1 MPIPVEI
8 RDGKKTFTVLGIYLS
23 SLNIFFPLPPSL
35 NLSSLI
41 SPATN
46 RSASENNPEVMNALA
61 TKLGLSK
68 DLTFYDVYSLT
79 DPDLISLIPR
89 PVYALL
95 VIIPLTPAWHE
106 SRIQEDA
113 GKGEY
118 AGSGPSGKY
127 SPSFNLRRL
136 FLSWI

>member
-1 MPIPVEI
+1 
-8 RDGKKTFTVLGIYLS
+8 
-23 SLNIFFPLPPSL
+23 
-35 NLSSLI
+35 
-41 SPATN
+41 
-46 RSASENNPEVMNALA
+46 MNALA

-95 VIIPLTPAWHE
+95 VIIPFTPSWNE

-118 AGSGPSGKY
+118 AGFGSSGKY
-127 SPSFNLRRL
+127 SPSFSLKGAISFMDLNNK
-136 FLSWI
+136 I